1 MRPADVGIRNLLVT
15 NSQKSVKIVRFGNGL
30 PRRSADWLAMTG
42 FFDSLSPLR
51 HIRRGLSALFPLF
64 LFFQLFSHFF
74 HDLQAHRRAD
84 TQQSRACQ
92 KFFLLHCDAPFAS
105 LSDVGISVQCTTRL
119 LPCKGIFLF
128 TAADPN
134 RLWFLSQAL
143 PTLGPAFIVEMTVQ
157 TALFLFGL
165 PKMKN
170 SAPEPAHLY
179 LLCCGSVL

>member
-1 MRPADVGIRNLLVT
+1 MR
-15 NSQKSVKIVRFGNGL
+15 QKDGVRRPFQAVEKA
-30 PRRSADWLAMTG
+30 SS

-84 TQQSRACQ
+84 TQQGRACQ
-92 KFFLLHCDAPFAS
+92 KFFLLHCDAPFAG
-105 LSDVGISVQCTTRL
+105 LPNHRLFLQCTTRYRS
-119 LPCKGIFLF
+119 CKGIFLF
-128 TAADPN
+128 TVNDPN

-179 LLCCGSVL
+179 LLYCGSVL

>member
-1 MRPADVGIRNLLVT
+1 M
-15 NSQKSVKIVRFGNGL
+15 
-30 PRRSADWLAMTG
+30 PRQSADWLAMTG

-92 KFFLLHCDAPFAS
+92 KLFLLHCDAPFAG
-105 LSDVGISVQCTTRL
+105 LPDCGFFMQCTTRH
-119 LPCKGIFLF
+119 PSCKGIFLF
-128 TAADPN
+128 TASDPN

-143 PTLGPAFIVEMTVQ
+143 PTLGLAFIVEMTVQ

-179 LLCCGSVL
+179 LLYCGSVL

>member
-1 MRPADVGIRNLLVT
+1 M
-15 NSQKSVKIVRFGNGL
+15 RFGNRL
-30 PRRSADWLAMTG
+30 PRQSADWLAMTG

-92 KFFLLHCDAPFAS
+92 KLFLLHCDAPFAG
-105 LSDVGISVQCTTRL
+105 LPDCGFFMQCTTSH
-119 LPCKGIFLF
+119 PSCKGIFLF

-170 SAPEPAHLY
+170 SAPEPTHLY
-179 LLCCGSVL
+179 LLYCGSVL